1 MPVLYRK
8 YRPQIFADVV
18 GQAHITRTLSAAIT
32 NGRVA
37 HAYLL
42 AGPRGVGK
50 TTTAR
55 LLAKAVNCES
65 AKPQAASR
73 KHKVIDVPCNACQ
86 TCTDITEGR
95 CMDVV
100 EIDAAS
106 HTGVDH
112 VREHIVEAVRF
123 APIQA
128 QRKVFIIDEVHML
141 SGGAF
146 NALLKTIE
154 EPPDHALFILATTEF
169 HKVPE
174 TIRSR
179 CQVFAF
185 RRVAVADLTARLRH
199 LAATEGVEAASGV
212 FDAIARTADGSVR
225 DAESMLGQLLAL
237 GGKAISAEDAALV
250 LPRSSIERAG
260 VLVSAIMRCEYQAA
274 LAEVRFAEE
283 EGFDAEAYVRDVVT
297 VLRNA
302 IVAESGHAADIASR
316 VTALRAFA
324 GLLETIGR
332 SDRPFFALEVAV
344 LHCIASAPS
353 TVSAAPRASVSAAS
367 RGDTIVRDAL
377 KRPAAPAPPLSAPP
391 AASAAMGDDRA
402 LAQVRA
408 VWG

>member
-1 MPVLYRK
+1 
-8 YRPQIFADVV
+8 
-18 GQAHITRTLSAAIT
+18 
-32 NGRVA
+32 
-37 HAYLL
+37 
-42 AGPRGVGK
+42 
-50 TTTAR
+50 
-55 LLAKAVNCES
+55 
-65 AKPQAASR
+65 
-73 KHKVIDVPCNACQ
+73 
-86 TCTDITEGR
+86 
-95 CMDVV
+95 
-100 EIDAAS
+100 
-106 HTGVDH
+106 
-112 VREHIVEAVRF
+112 
-123 APIQA
+123 
-128 QRKVFIIDEVHML
+128 
-141 SGGAF
+141 
-146 NALLKTIE
+146 KTIE

-185 RRVAVADLTARLRH
+185 RRVAVPDLAARLQH
-199 LAATEGVEAASGV
+199 LVAAEGVEVASGV
-212 FDAIARTADGSVR
+212 LDAIARTADGSVR

-250 LPRSSIERAG
+250 LPRSSIERAR
-260 VLVSAIMRCEYQAA
+260 VLVSAILQHEYSAA

-302 IVAESGHAADIASR
+302 IVTEVEHAANIASR

-353 TVSAAPRASVSAAS
+353 SMSVAARASVSAAP
-367 RGDTIVRDAL
+367 RGDTPVRDAP
-377 KRPAAPAPPLSAPP
+377 KRPVAPATPSSAPP
-391 AASAAMGDDRA
+391 AASVAMGDDHA

-408 VWG
+408 VWGALIMNLADTNRSIPYLLEGGRPQRVVDSVLTLGFRYKLHAEKVRQPNVVDIIAQAIRTLTDTPLRIATVVVSAEEFTTLDAAVRPQTGDAVADAALEVFGGRVVE